1 MTVASGNNH
10 CRSPRSHGIVVTG
23 PMAEKSILQGD
34 LSKIQLPDVLSFLA
48 MIRQT
53 GKLVVR
59 RTQPQLDRSIHW
71 KEGEIIFASSSSP
84 EHSLGQFLLRNGKI
98 TQDQYDESKRRVTPQ
113 LRHGKLLV
121 QMGALSPKDLWW
133 GVKNQVLE
141 IIYSLFTWKDGEFF
155 FVESSEELA
164 QERIV
169 LQINTSSVIMEGI
182 RRLDEG
188 ARIREKIPTLDL
200 VFTRVI
206 GVIPDFKEL
215 DMNETE
221 IAIFNDIDGRRTIR
235 ELTGRSDLT
244 EFEVTRILFQ
254 LLSARLIEPV
264 SEEKGFR
271 PVFLDVEDSPELLK
285 VISTYNDMFGRLFE
299 ALEKRVGEDQ
309 ARDIFMTILQN
320 AETDELWSG
329 VFFDQFGR
337 FDENMLI
344 ANISELPFEKRKAV
358 LDEGLNT
365 LLSVQLFEVS
375 QHLDSAGK
383 VDVFRFIS
391 DQKASLEKATA

>member
-1 MTVASGNNH
+1 MSE
-10 CRSPRSHGIVVTG
+10 RP
-23 PMAEKSILQGD
+23 ILQGD
-34 LSKIQLPDVLSFLA
+34 LSKIQLPDVLSFMA
-48 MIRQT
+48 MIRES
-53 GKLVVR
+53 GKLLVR
-59 RTQPQLDRSIHW
+59 RQELERSIHW
-71 KEGEIIFASSSSP
+71 KEGEIVFATSNSV

-98 TQDQYDESKRRVTPQ
+98 TQEQYEESKRRVTPQ

-141 IIYSLFTWKDGEFF
+141 IIYSLLAWKDGEFSLYDTA
-155 FVESSEELA
+155 EDLS
-164 QERIV
+164 QERIM

-182 RRLDEG
+182 RRLDES
-188 ARIREKIPTLDL
+188 ARIREKIPSLDMIFAK
-200 VFTRVI
+200 VP
-206 GVIPDFKEL
+206 GAAPDFDAL
-215 DMNETE
+215 DMNVLE
-221 IAIFNDIDGRRTIR
+221 IGIYNNIDGRLNVR

-254 LLSARLIEPV
+254 LLTARIIEPLP
-264 SEEKGFR
+264 EEKGFR

-299 ALEKRVGEDQ
+299 ALEKMVGEDQ
-309 ARDIFMTILQN
+309 ARDIFMTVLQN
-320 AETDELWSG
+320 AETDELWAG
-329 VFFDQFGR
+329 VFFDQYGR

-344 ANISELPFEKRKAV
+344 ANISELPFEKRKTV

-375 QHLDSAGK
+375 QHLDQAGK

-391 DQKASLEKATA
+391 DQKASLEKAAV

>member
-1 MTVASGNNH
+1 MT
-10 CRSPRSHGIVVTG
+10 
-23 PMAEKSILQGD
+23 EKPILQGD
-34 LSKIQLPDVLSFLA
+34 FSKIQVPDVLSFVA
-48 MIRQT
+48 MIRES

-59 RTQPQLDRSIHW
+59 RADLERTIHW
-71 KEGEIIFASSSSP
+71 KEGEIVFASSSST

-98 TQDQYDESKRRVTPQ
+98 TVEQYEESKRRVTPQ
-113 LRHGKLLV
+113 LRHGKVLV

-141 IIYSLFTWKDGEFF
+141 IIYSLVGWKDGEFAF
-155 FVESSEELA
+155 FDSAEELA

-169 LQINTSSVIMEGI
+169 LQINTASVIMEGI
-182 RRLDEG
+182 RRLDES
-188 ARIREKIPTLDL
+188 ARIREKVPSLDL
-200 VFTRVI
+200 VFARVQ
-206 GVIPDFKEL
+206 GVVPEFNEL
-215 DMNETE
+215 DMSDSE
-221 IAIFNDIDGRRTIR
+221 IAVYNDLDGRSNVR
-235 ELTGRSDLT
+235 EVTGRSDLT

-254 LLSARLIEPV
+254 LLSARLIEPLHV
-264 SEEKGFR
+264 EKGFH

-299 ALEKRVGEDQ
+299 ALEKTVGEDQ

-329 VFFDQFGR
+329 VFFDQYGR

-344 ANISELPFEKRKAV
+344 ANISELPFEKRKMV
-358 LDEGLNT
+358 LDEGLNL

-375 QHLDSAGK
+375 QHLDQAGK

-391 DQKASLEKATA
+391 DQKAQLEKATA

>member
-1 MTVASGNNH
+1 M
-10 CRSPRSHGIVVTG
+10 PDK
-23 PMAEKSILQGD
+23 PILQGD
-34 LSKIQLPDVLSFLA
+34 LSRIQLPDVLSFVS
-48 MIRQT
+48 MIRET

-59 RTQPQLDRSIHW
+59 RSDLERTIHW
-71 KEGEIIFASSSSP
+71 KEGEIVFASSSSN

-98 TQDQYDESKRRVTPQ
+98 TSDQYEESRRRVTPQ
-113 LRHGKLLV
+113 LRHGKILV
-121 QMGALSPKDLWW
+121 QMGAISPKDLWW

-141 IIYSLFTWKDGEFF
+141 IIYSIMGWKIGEFAF
-155 FVESSEELA
+155 FESNEELA

-182 RRLDEG
+182 RRLDES
-188 ARIREKIPTLDL
+188 ARIREKIPDLNL
-200 VFTRVI
+200 VFARVA
-206 GVIPDFKEL
+206 GLTPDFQEL
-215 DMNETE
+215 EMSESE
-221 IAIFNDIDGRRTIR
+221 IDIYNDIDGRLSVR
-235 ELTGRSDLT
+235 ELTGRYELT

-264 SEEKGFR
+264 TEEKSFR

-285 VISTYNDMFGRLFE
+285 IISTYNDMFGRLFE
-299 ALEKRVGEDQ
+299 SLEKTVGEDQ
-309 ARDIFMTILQN
+309 AREIFMTILQN

-329 VFFDQFGR
+329 VFFDQYGR

>member
-1 MTVASGNNH
+1 MQE
-10 CRSPRSHGIVVTG
+10 RP
-23 PMAEKSILQGD
+23 ILQGD
-34 LSKIQLPDVLSFLA
+34 LSKIQLPDVLSFMA
-48 MIRQT
+48 MIRES

-59 RTQPQLDRSIHW
+59 RAELERSIHW
-71 KEGEIIFASSSSP
+71 KEGEIVFASSSSP

-98 TQDQYDESKRRVTPQ
+98 TQGQYEESKRRVTPQ

-121 QMGALSPKDLWW
+121 QMGAISPKDLWW
-133 GVKNQVLE
+133 GVKNHVLE
-141 IIYSLFTWKDGEFF
+141 VIYSLFGWKEGEFAF
-155 FVESSEELA
+155 YDSSDDLA

-169 LQINTSSVIMEGI
+169 LQINTPSVIMEGI
-182 RRLDEG
+182 RRLDETE
-188 ARIREKIPTLDL
+188 RIREKIPSLEVVFAKIPAGAAELSGLDL
-200 VFTRVI
+200 
-206 GVIPDFKEL
+206 
-215 DMNETE
+215 NEGEMAVYNT
-221 IAIFNDIDGRRTIR
+221 IDGRLNVR
-235 ELTGRSDLT
+235 ELTGRSELT

-264 SEEKGFR
+264 QEEKSFR
-271 PVFLDVEDSPELLK
+271 PIFLDVEDSPELLK

-299 ALEKRVGEDQ
+299 TLERSVGEDQ

-320 AETDELWSG
+320 AETDELWAG

-375 QHLDSAGK
+375 QHLDQAGK

>member
-1 MTVASGNNH
+1 MSET
-10 CRSPRSHGIVVTG
+10 PIF
-23 PMAEKSILQGD
+23 QGD
-34 LSKIQLPDVLSFLA
+34 LSRIQLPDVLSFMA
-48 MIRQT
+48 MIRES
-53 GKLVVR
+53 GKLLVR
-59 RTQPQLDRSIHW
+59 RHTDERSILW
-71 KEGEIIFASSSSP
+71 REGEIVFASSSSI

-98 TQDQYDESKRRVTPQ
+98 THEQYEESKRKVTPQ
-113 LRHGKLLV
+113 MRHGKLLV
-121 QMGALSPKDLWW
+121 QMGAISPKDLWW

-141 IIYSLFTWKDGEFF
+141 IIYSLFEWKDGSFAF
-155 FVESSEELA
+155 YESAEELA

-182 RRLDEG
+182 RRLDE
-188 ARIREKIPTLDL
+188 AERIREKVPSLDL
-200 VFTRVI
+200 VFAPVP
-206 GVIPDFKEL
+206 GAAPDFDEL
-215 DMNETE
+215 DMNEVE
-221 IAIFNDIDGRRTIR
+221 IGIFNNIDGKLTVR
-235 ELTGRSDLT
+235 EITGRSDLT

-254 LLSARLIEPV
+254 LVSARLIEPV
-264 SEEKGFR
+264 QEDRTFR

-285 VISTYNDMFGRLFE
+285 VISAYNDMFGRLFE
-299 ALEKRVGEDQ
+299 TLEKRVGEDQ

-320 AETDELWSG
+320 AETDELWAG
-329 VFFDQFGR
+329 VFFDQYGR

-344 ANISELPFEKRKAV
+344 ANISELPFERRKAV

-375 QHLDSAGK
+375 QHLDQAGK

>member
-1 MTVASGNNH
+1 M
-10 CRSPRSHGIVVTG
+10 PEQ
-23 PMAEKSILQGD
+23 PILQGD
-34 LSKIQLPDVLSFLA
+34 LSKIQLPDVLSFVA
-48 MIRQT
+48 MIRET
-53 GKLVVR
+53 GKLTVR
-59 RTQPQLDRSIHW
+59 RAELERTIHW
-71 KEGEIIFASSSSP
+71 KEGEIVFASSSSH

-98 TQDQYDESKRRVTPQ
+98 TQKQYDDSARRVTPQ

-121 QMGALSPKDLWW
+121 QMGAISPKDLWW

-141 IIYSLFTWKDGEFF
+141 IIYSLFTWKDGAFAF
-155 FVESSEELA
+155 YDSTDELA

-169 LQINTSSVIMEGI
+169 VQINTSSIIMEGI
-182 RRLDEG
+182 RRLDES
-188 ARIREKIPTLDL
+188 ARIREKIPSLEL
-200 VFTRVI
+200 VFARVQ
-206 GVIPDFKEL
+206 GVTPDFGRME
-215 DMNETE
+215 MNESE
-221 IAIFNDIDGRRTIR
+221 LAIYNDIDGRLNVR
-235 ELTGRSDLT
+235 ELTGRSELT

-264 SEEKGFR
+264 QEEKSFR

-285 VISTYNDMFGRLFE
+285 VISTYNDMFGRLYD
-299 ALEKRVGEDQ
+299 ALEKQVGEDQ

-320 AETDELWSG
+320 AETDDLWAG
-329 VFFDQFGR
+329 VFFDQYGR

-344 ANISELPFEKRKAV
+344 ANISELPFERRKAV

-375 QHLDSAGK
+375 QHLDQAGK

-391 DQKASLEKATA
+391 DQKASLEKAAV